1 MQPRAHLSKDK
12 SETYADDCDRFA
24 MQICDAC
31 SHLSIGQFSEKEEGV
46 VVIHSSTVLC
56 TTTTLASCARF
67 GITRFTFHDVGGCFF
82 FISALLFAS
91 IYVAGHACKGAI
103 ECVVCCAHACVG
115 APFAVRNKKKTDSN
129 PKIRTARYRMPIYAT
144 RSFSV

>member
-1 MQPRAHLSKDK
+1 M
-12 SETYADDCDRFA
+12 
-24 MQICDAC
+24 
-31 SHLSIGQFSEKEEGV
+31 
-46 VVIHSSTVLC
+46 VIHSSTVLC

-115 APFAVRNKKKTDSN
+115 APFAVTNQKKKKTDSN
-129 PKIRTARYRMPIYAT
+129 PKIRTARYRICQYMPRGHFQCKYH
-144 RSFSV
+144 SH

>member
-115 APFAVRNKKKTDSN
+115 APFAVRNKKKN
-129 PKIRTARYRMPIYAT
+129 
-144 RSFSV
+144 